1 MKFITYFDY
10 LGFGDFIRN
19 NELDYQ
25 RKIMAN
31 IFRDIESA
39 LAKGKLIDAK
49 HGVIADLTHSKVHCI
64 NFSDTV
70 VFWTND
76 ISVES
81 VAELLHI
88 THIFNWQANLFFFP
102 VRGTMTMGELERV
115 EFSQKSGLGGSYNI
129 NSVYGKGLV
138 TAHEIAENQKWAGTL
153 LDENVEEFIIA
164 NLDNSKDV
172 LEIYTK
178 PFNVPFKTGI
188 KNMKVF
194 NLIKGELNDIAFAN
208 YSKGIIDN
216 FANHKKGI
224 ENHSVKEKIDNT
236 INFLASYR
244 NFKPS

>member
-19 NELDYQ
+19 NDLDYQ

-49 HGVIADLTHSKVHCI
+49 HGVIADLSNSKVHCI

-76 ISVES
+76 NSADA
-81 VAELLHI
+81 VAELLYI

-102 VRGTMTMGELERV
+102 VRGCMTMGELERV
-115 EFSQKSGLGGSYNI
+115 DFAQKSGLGGTYNI

-138 TAHEIAENQKWAGTL
+138 TAHEIAESQKWAGTVL
-153 LDENVEEFIIA
+153 NENVVEFINA
-164 NLDNSKDV
+164 KLENSKDV
-172 LEIYTK
+172 LNTYTK
-178 PFNVPFKTGI
+178 QFAVPFKAGA
-188 KNMKVF
+188 KNMQVF
-194 NLIKGELNDIAFAN
+194 NFIKGELNDIAFAN
-208 YSKGIIDN
+208 YRKGVIDN
-216 FANHKKGI
+216 FANHKKDT
-224 ENHSVKEKIDNT
+224 NHPSVKEKLDNT
-236 INFLASYR
+236 LNFLASYR